1 MFTNRLIMRIFRYFC
16 IFVAYLGLFLLKM
29 TKLKK
34 GKL

>member
-16 IFVAYLGLFLLKM
+16 KFVAYFGLFLLKM
-29 TKLKK
+29 TKFKK